1 MQARNTATTAVTTVI
16 ALALALTACSGESDA
31 DENDA
36 GGSSDV
42 VRIGYIPGPAPAMNL
57 LLADERGYFDD
68 AGLQVELTPFQTGIS
83 LSNALTG
90 GSIDVGVMGAVVAN
104 FPARGQGKLFLLNN
118 LEADIQQIW
127 AAPGSGIE
135 SIEDLAGQE
144 VATTTGSAAHL
155 LLHVALTANGMSTDD
170 VEIVN
175 LDMPAVA
182 NTFVTGGVPAA
193 ALWAPFDTQVE
204 DEMPDAALITTS
216 ADYEEAAIAGGWV
229 ANNDF
234 YADQRDVLSDL
245 AAVWLKSNEDLTSE
259 TEAALDEA
267 CPRLEEF
274 MAVEVFRE
282 IYGKTETFSNQEWN
296 ELYTDGTAM
305 DWVGRMEQVFVDIG
319 ALPEFVEPEE
329 FFDTSIY
336 LDAAEES
343 D

>member
-1 MQARNTATTAVTTVI
+1 MRTTTSAAVAGLVT
-16 ALALALTACSGESDA
+16 LGLLLTACGGD
-31 DENDA
+31 D
-36 GGSSDV
+36 GGSETTEGGPAT
-42 VRIGYIPGPAPAMNL
+42 VRIGYIPGPAPATNL
-57 LLADERGYFDD
+57 LLSDERGYFAEQDIE
-68 AGLQVELTPFQTGIS
+68 VELTPFQTGIS

-135 SIEDLAGQE
+135 SVADLAGTQ

-155 LLHVALTANGMSTDD
+155 LLHVALEVEGVPADD

-193 ALWAPFDTQVE
+193 ALWAPFDAQVE
-204 DEMPDAALITTS
+204 EQLPDARLIATS
-216 ADYEEAAIAGGWV
+216 ADYEAAAIAGGWV

-234 YADQRDVLSDL
+234 YADHKDVLTRL
-245 AAVWLKSNEDLTSE
+245 TEVWLRSNEDLTNDLD
-259 TEAALDEA
+259 AALADA

-274 MAVEVFRE
+274 MSADDCVE
-282 IYGKTETFSNQEWN
+282 IYGKTQTYSNDEWAG
-296 ELYTDGTAM
+296 LYEDGTAL

-319 ALPEFVEPEE
+319 ALPQFVEPEE
-329 FFDTSIY
+329 FFDTSVFA
-336 LDAAEES
+336 DAVAS
-343 D
+343 

>member
-1 MQARNTATTAVTTVI
+1 MWRKTTATMSAA
-16 ALALALTACSGESDA
+16 ALALAAAACGVEDTGTA
-31 DENDA
+31 
-36 GGSSDV
+36 GSSGDQV

-57 LLADERGYFDD
+57 LLADERGYFADE
-68 AGLQVELTPFQTGIS
+68 GLEVELTPFQTGIS

-104 FPARGQGKLFLLNN
+104 FPARGQGQLFLLNN

-135 SIEDLAGQE
+135 SVADLAGQK

-155 LLHVALTANGMSTDD
+155 LLHVALQANGLSTDD

-204 DEMPDAALITTS
+204 DELPDATLVSTS
-216 ADYEEAAIAGGWV
+216 ADYEDAAIAGGWV
-229 ANNDF
+229 ANNDY
-234 YADQRDVLSDL
+234 YADNKDALKGITR
-245 AAVWLKSNEDLTSE
+245 AWLKSNADLTSDR
-259 TEAALDEA
+259 EAALDEA
-267 CPRLEEF
+267 CPRLEEY
-274 MAVEVFRE
+274 MNLETCVEIF
-282 IYGKTETFSNQEWN
+282 GKTQTFSNDEWATYY
-296 ELYTDGTAM
+296 EDGTAA

-319 ALPEFVEPEE
+319 ALPDFVDPKE

-336 LDAAEES
+336 QDAIAQ
-343 D
+343 

>member
-1 MQARNTATTAVTTVI
+1 MWRKTTA
-16 ALALALTACSGESDA
+16 AMGAAALALTAAACGSEETGTT
-31 DENDA
+31 
-36 GGSSDV
+36 SSDGEQV

-57 LLADERGYFDD
+57 LLADERGYFADEGID
-68 AGLQVELTPFQTGIS
+68 VELTPFQTGIS

-135 SIEDLAGQE
+135 SVADLAGRK

-155 LLHVALTANGMSTDD
+155 LLHVALKANDVSTED
-170 VEIVN
+170 VEVVN

-204 DEMPDAALITTS
+204 EQLPDATLVSTS
-216 ADYEEAAIAGGWV
+216 ADYEKAAIAGGWV
-229 ANNDF
+229 ANNDY
-234 YADQRDVLSDL
+234 YADNKDALGAITR
-245 AAVWLKSNEDLTSE
+245 AWLKSNADLMNE
-259 TEAALDEA
+259 REKALNEA
-267 CPRLEEF
+267 CPRLEKY
-274 MAVEVFRE
+274 MSLDTCIE
-282 IYGKTETFSNQEWN
+282 IFGKTQTFTNDEWATFY
-296 ELYTDGTAM
+296 EDGTAL

-319 ALPEFVEPEE
+319 ALPEFVEPEN

-336 LDAAEES
+336 QDAVS
-343 D
+343 Q

>member
-1 MQARNTATTAVTTVI
+1 MWRKTMATMSVA
-16 ALALALTACSGESDA
+16 ALALATGACGAEDSA
-31 DENDA
+31 NT
-36 GGSSDV
+36 SSDGDQV

-57 LLADERGYFDD
+57 LLADERGYFADE
-68 AGLQVELTPFQTGIS
+68 GLDVELTPFQTGIS

-104 FPARGQGKLFLLNN
+104 FPARGQGQLFLLNN

-127 AAPGSGIE
+127 AAPDSGIE
-135 SIEDLAGQE
+135 AVADLAGQK

-155 LLHVALTANGMSTDD
+155 LLHVALEANGLSTED

-204 DEMPDAALITTS
+204 DELPDATLVSTS

-229 ANNDF
+229 ANNDY
-234 YADQRDVLSDL
+234 YANHKDALESITR
-245 AAVWLKSNEDLTSE
+245 AWLKSNTDLTE
-259 TEAALDEA
+259 EREAALDEA
-267 CPRLEEF
+267 CPRLEEY
-274 MAVEVFRE
+274 MTLETCVEIF
-282 IYGKTETFSNQEWN
+282 GKTQTFTNEEWATHY
-296 ELYTDGTAM
+296 EDGTAE

-319 ALPEFVEPEE
+319 ALPELVEPAE

-336 LDAAEES
+336 QDAIAQ
-343 D
+343 

>member
-1 MQARNTATTAVTTVI
+1 MRTTTSAAVAGLVT
-16 ALALALTACSGESDA
+16 LGLLLSACGD
-31 DENDA
+31 D
-36 GGSSDV
+36 GGSETTEGGPAT

-57 LLADERGYFDD
+57 LLSDERGYFAEQDIE
-68 AGLQVELTPFQTGIS
+68 VELTPFQTGIS

-127 AAPGSGIE
+127 AAPDSGIE
-135 SIEDLAGQE
+135 SVADLAGTQ

-155 LLHVALTANGMSTDD
+155 LLHVALEAEGIPADD

-193 ALWAPFDTQVE
+193 ALWAPFDAQVE
-204 DEMPDAALITTS
+204 EQLPDARLIATS
-216 ADYEEAAIAGGWV
+216 ADYEDAAIAGGWV

-234 YADQRDVLSDL
+234 YADHKDTL
-245 AAVWLKSNEDLTSE
+245 ARLAEVWLRSNEDLTSDPD
-259 TEAALDEA
+259 AAMADA

-274 MAVEVFRE
+274 MSAEDCVE
-282 IYGKTETFSNQEWN
+282 IYGKTQTYTNDEWAG
-296 ELYTDGTAM
+296 LYEDGTAL

-329 FFDTSIY
+329 FFDTSVY
-336 LDAAEES
+336 ADAVGS
-343 D
+343 

>member
-1 MQARNTATTAVTTVI
+1 MRTTTSAAVAGFA
-16 ALALALTACSGESDA
+16 ALGLLLTAC
-31 DENDA
+31 
-36 GGSSDV
+36 GGDDGDSASTEGGTET

-57 LLADERGYFDD
+57 LLADERGYFAEQD
-68 AGLQVELTPFQTGIS
+68 LEVELTPFQTGIS

-135 SIEDLAGQE
+135 SVADLAGQQ

-155 LLHVALTANGMSTDD
+155 LLHVALEAEGVPADD

-193 ALWAPFDTQVE
+193 ALWAPFDAQVE
-204 DEMPDAALITTS
+204 EQLPDAQLIATS
-216 ADYEEAAIAGGWV
+216 ADYEDAAIAGGWV
-229 ANNDF
+229 ANND
-234 YADQRDVLSDL
+234 YYDGHKDAL
-245 AAVWLKSNEDLTSE
+245 ARLAEVWLRSNEDLT
-259 TEAALDEA
+259 TDRDAAVAEA

-274 MAVEVFRE
+274 MTAEDCAE
-282 IYGKTETFSNQEWN
+282 IYGKTQTYGNDEWAA
-296 ELYTDGTAM
+296 LYEDGTAL

-319 ALPEFVEPEE
+319 ALPEFVEPDT
-329 FFDTSIY
+329 FFDTSVFT
-336 LDAAEES
+336 DAVAS
-343 D
+343 

>member
-1 MQARNTATTAVTTVI
+1 MRTTTSAAVAGAA
-16 ALALALTACSGESDA
+16 ALALLLTACGGDDGDDA
-31 DENDA
+31 SAE
-36 GGSSDV
+36 GGPAT

-57 LLADERGYFDD
+57 LLADERGYFAEQDIE
-68 AGLQVELTPFQTGIS
+68 VELTPFQTGIS

-127 AAPGSGIE
+127 AAPDSGIE
-135 SIEDLAGQE
+135 SVADLAGTE

-155 LLHVALTANGMSTDD
+155 LLHVALAAEGVPADD

-193 ALWAPFDTQVE
+193 ALWAPFDAQVE
-204 DEMPDAALITTS
+204 EQLPDATLIATS
-216 ADYEEAAIAGGWV
+216 ADYEDAAIAGGWV

-234 YADQRDVLSDL
+234 YADHKDTL
-245 AAVWLKSNEDLTSE
+245 ARLAEVWLRSNEDLTADRD
-259 TEAALDEA
+259 AALADA

-274 MAVEVFRE
+274 MTAADCAE
-282 IYGKTETFSNQEWN
+282 IYGKTQTYTNDEWAA
-296 ELYTDGTAM
+296 LYEDGTAL

-319 ALPEFVEPEE
+319 ALPQFVEPDQ

-336 LDAAEES
+336 TDAVAS
-343 D
+343 

>member
-1 MQARNTATTAVTTVI
+1 MRTKTSAAVAGI
-16 ALALALTACSGESDA
+16 AGLGLLLAACGGD
-31 DENDA
+31 DD
-36 GGSSDV
+36 GGSGGAEAGPAT

-57 LLADERGYFDD
+57 LLADERGYFAENDIE
-68 AGLQVELTPFQTGIS
+68 VELTPFQTGIS

-90 GSIDVGVMGAVVAN
+90 GSIDIGVMGAVVAN

-127 AAPGSGIE
+127 AAPDSGVE
-135 SIEDLAGQE
+135 SVADLAGTQ

-155 LLHVALTANGMSTDD
+155 LLHVALEAEGVPAED

-182 NTFVTGGVPAA
+182 NTFVTGGIGAA

-204 DEMPDAALITTS
+204 EQLPDATLIATS

-234 YADQRDVLSDL
+234 YADHADTL
-245 AAVWLKSNEDLTSE
+245 ARLAEVWLRSNEDLTADRD
-259 TEAALDEA
+259 AALAEA

-274 MAVEVFRE
+274 MTVETCIE
-282 IYGKTETFSNQEWN
+282 IYGKTQTFTNDEWAAYY
-296 ELYTDGTAM
+296 EDGTAL

-319 ALPEFVEPEE
+319 ALPEFVEPEKY
-329 FFDTSIY
+329 FDTSIY
-336 LDAAEES
+336 TDAVGS
-343 D
+343 

>member
-1 MQARNTATTAVTTVI
+1 MRTTTSAAMAGIAALSLMLAACGGDDGGDTA
-16 ALALALTACSGESDA
+16 
-31 DENDA
+31 A
-36 GGSSDV
+36 GGPAT

-57 LLADERGYFDD
+57 LLADERGYFAENDIE
-68 AGLQVELTPFQTGIS
+68 VELTPFQTGIS

-127 AAPGSGIE
+127 AAPGSGVE
-135 SIEDLAGQE
+135 SVSDLAGTQ

-155 LLHVALTANGMSTDD
+155 LLHVALEAEGVLAED

-182 NTFVTGGVPAA
+182 NTFVTGGIGAA

-204 DEMPDAALITTS
+204 DQLPDANLIATS
-216 ADYEEAAIAGGWV
+216 ADYEDAAIAGGWV

-234 YADQRDVLSDL
+234 YADNKETLGRL
-245 AAVWLKSNEDLTSE
+245 AQVWLRSNEDLMTDQ
-259 TEAALDEA
+259 EAALAEA

-274 MAVEVFRE
+274 MDAETCVE
-282 IYGKTETFSNQEWN
+282 IYGKTQTFTNDEWAG
-296 ELYTDGTAM
+296 LYEDGTAL

-319 ALPEFVEPEE
+319 ALPEFVEPDE
-329 FFDTSIY
+329 FFDTSIFT
-336 LDAAEES
+336 DAVGS
-343 D
+343 